1 VSTEATEA
9 VPRRDAVESLYRDQG
24 ARLWRAVYAYA
35 GNRDIASEAV
45 SEAFAQLLSRGTA
58 VDYPDRW
65 VWTAA
70 FRIAA
75 GELQTWRRIMPME
88 DRSYEMELPDV
99 DLATALCALSD
110 RERVVVV
117 LHYYG
122 GYRPLEIASLLRSS
136 PVTVRVQLHQARR
149 KLHELLGDP
158 DG

>member
-1 VSTEATEA
+1 
-9 VPRRDAVESLYRDQG
+9 
-24 ARLWRAVYAYA
+24 VYAYA

-45 SEAFAQLLSRGTA
+45 SEAFAQLLGRGVA
-58 VDYPDRW
+58 VDFPDRW
-65 VWTAA
+65 IWTAA

-75 GELQTWRRIMPME
+75 GELQTWRRSAPVE

-99 DLATALCALSD
+99 DLATALRELSD

-122 GYRPLEIASLLRSS
+122 RYRSLEIASLLRSS

-149 KLHELLGDP
+149 KLHELLGGP
-158 DG
+158 DD